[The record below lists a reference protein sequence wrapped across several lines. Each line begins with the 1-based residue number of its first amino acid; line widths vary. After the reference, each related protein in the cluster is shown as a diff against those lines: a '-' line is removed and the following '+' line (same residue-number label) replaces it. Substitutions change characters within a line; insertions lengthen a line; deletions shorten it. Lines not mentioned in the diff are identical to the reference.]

1 MATNTVTSPSKYKS
15 CDGNLPIVSTR
26 PSHSLCSQGVPIA
39 AVLSVT
45 DWCVSKLRFVQV
57 NLHANQ
63 YWVNSE
69 ATK

>member
-1 MATNTVTSPSKYKS
+1 MTTNTVTTEVSTNVVME
-15 CDGNLPIVSTR
+15 DLPVVSTR

-39 AVLSVT
+39 AVMSVT
-45 DWCVSKLRFVQV
+45 YWCVSKLRFVQV

-69 ATK
+69 ARK